1 MKENNLIEG
10 ERLTLNGTIIA
21 AIIAALASVI
31 GVILNIIFNSSNNKK
46 NAQNN
51 EKLKKEIVKLNN
63 NFTKKTAFRLEISN
77 YLTELV
83 RVKQNRDKFV
93 EQKRKL
99 EAAFES
105 LQALQAEGANLDTI
119 LGNDPRI
126 DVQNAKNEIKELA
139 DEIEILRISIEQHSQ
154 QLLLYFN
161 NNSINKKIE
170 EIITYAPNAMKNLQ
184 SHYNSNLS
192 LDMLVPLLSA
202 VKIEKNIHDI
212 KTEMRTYLNSENTD

>member
-1 MKENNLIEG
+1 M
-10 ERLTLNGTIIA
+10 NGTIIA

-31 GVILNIIFNSSNNKK
+31 GVILNIIFNSSNTKK

-63 NFTKKTAFRLEISN
+63 NFTQKTAFRLEISN

-105 LQALQAEGANLDTI
+105 LQALQAEGANLNAI

-126 DVQNAKNEIKELA
+126 DVQNAKNEIKQLA
-139 DEIEILRISIEQHSQ
+139 DEIEVLRISIEQHSQ

-161 NNSINKKIE
+161 NNSKNKKIE

-184 SHYNSNLS
+184 SHYHSNLN

-202 VKIEKNIHDI
+202 VKIEKNINDI